1 MSNTKIL
8 VTALLTYIVV
18 CVAGG
23 AAYYYYTYMM
33 PPPIEAEA
41 GEVPPPPPPG
51 PPPGPPPEEQP
62 EGADKA
68 ELARAKAEA
77 AAKAAEEAKA
87 KALAKQEARKNAAVR
102 ERNMARLTAAME
114 KNKNGTVTIYSYYK
128 PDQPPSGLYLNPSL
142 AVGRSCRLQY
152 EIYYYY
158 NIKDGNGEAWIFGD
172 SFVIKAGGKH
182 YEFHLNPQKRQ
193 KALAPDAEWLSERYT
208 GVADESWMEAFR
220 AVAAAGYGTMTYYQQ
235 GGKSVTAEFS
245 GPAYQHIKDMVELYD
260 LTFEDNKAEAED

>member
-51 PPPGPPPEEQP
+51 PPPEEKTEEAQ
-62 EGADKA
+62 KA
-68 ELARAKAEA
+68 EMARAKAEA
-77 AAKAAEEAKA
+77 AAKAAEEAKKSA
-87 KALAKQEARKNAAVR
+87 ALRDIDR
-102 ERNMARLTAAME
+102 ARLTAAME
-114 KNKNGTVTIYSYYK
+114 KNKNGTVTIYSYYR

-158 NIKDGNGEAWIFGD
+158 NIRDGNGEAWIFGD

-182 YEFHLNPQKRQ
+182 YEFSLNPQKRQ
-193 KALAPDAEWLSERYT
+193 KSLAPDAEWLSERYT
-208 GVADESWMEAFR
+208 GVADASWLEAFR